1 MGNLE
6 VRIEVAV
13 DTNDEIRELVRL
25 AADIQKS
32 TAVTALFLY
41 IATIND
47 VDRQIR
53 FAVRRHSRFHH
64 Q

>member
-32 TAVTALFLY
+32 TAATALFLY

-53 FAVRRHSRFHH
+53 FAVRMRSRFHH